1 MQRDGFTRQNRRREE
16 NRKMALSKVNVSQM
30 TNTSKNYDRLPLSY
44 PKDFCSSV
52 RAAASE
58 AGESL
63 AGYVKKAI
71 EYRMQRDGVEPPK
84 GKEKN
89 GNGIEQAEP

>member
-1 MQRDGFTRQNRRREE
+1 
-16 NRKMALSKVNVSQM
+16 MALSKSQRVA
-30 TNTSKNYDRLPLSY
+30 NDKYIQKNYDRLPLSY

-58 AGESL
+58 

>member
-1 MQRDGFTRQNRRREE
+1 
-16 NRKMALSKVNVSQM
+16 MALSKVNVSQM
-30 TNTSKNYDRLPLSY
+30 TNTSKKNYDRLPLSY

-63 AGYVKKAI
+63 AGYVKKSNRISHAA
-71 EYRMQRDGVEPPK
+71 RRRRRDRQR
-84 GKEKN
+84 EKKRT
-89 GNGIEQAEP
+89 EME

>member
-1 MQRDGFTRQNRRREE
+1 
-16 NRKMALSKVNVSQM
+16 MALSKSQRVA
-30 TNTSKNYDRLPLSY
+30 NDKYIQKNLPLSY